1 MWNLK
6 NNQNKINEQAKPN
19 QNKHIDTE
27 NRIVV
32 PRRERVGVCFLEI
45 QILALI
51 TLTPDLASYQIPD
64 TSKRS
69 RESIWLVETGAF

>member
-32 PRRERVGVCFLEI
+32 PRRERVGVGRMKVIKGMLNMETKILGVSMLEGT
-45 QILALI
+45 Q
-51 TLTPDLASYQIPD
+51 
-64 TSKRS
+64 K
-69 RESIWLVETGAF
+69 

>member
-32 PRRERVGVCFLEI
+32 PRGERVGVGRMKVIKGMLNMETKILGVSMLEGT
-45 QILALI
+45 Q
-51 TLTPDLASYQIPD
+51 
-64 TSKRS
+64 K
-69 RESIWLVETGAF
+69 